1 MEAAQRFLGAK
12 ERFPVGSQ
20 DWARATAMV
29 FNLLM
34 HEACA
39 EVAKPDVVERRGAQS
54 RRCRRGYLVREAP
67 DDGVAHQM
75 RANVLCGQCNG
86 AWETGPRSAAELK
99 EAATH
104 YERAAAALHPVPPPA
119 AIKPCS
125 PAARAGA

>member
-1 MEAAQRFLGAK
+1 
-12 ERFPVGSQ
+12 
-20 DWARATAMV
+20 
-29 FNLLM
+29 
-34 HEACA
+34 
-39 EVAKPDVVERRGAQS
+39 
-54 RRCRRGYLVREAP
+54 
-67 DDGVAHQM
+67 M

-125 PAARAGA
+125 PAARAGAAARGGEAM